1 MKGSEGR
8 RGCGGIRGRSSRSCG
23 RGGSVWD
30 GGRGWVGS
38 GPWLSGGSK
47 KGRGISCSVLVSWCL
62 VGFVLLKLAFMEDF

>member
-47 KGRGISCSVLVSWCL
+47 KVEGSVVVYLCPGVWLGSFC
-62 VGFVLLKLAFMEDF
+62 